1 MAAGAF
7 AREQGWTGTD
17 TLACSEKTVCILR
30 AVICGEGGL
39 KPGGEGGIRTP
50 GGVTHA
56 RFPGV
61 CLKPLSHLSNRL
73 TATTYVVFGNPIL
86 TI

>member
-1 MAAGAF
+1 MQPNVNIDRF
-7 AREQGWTGTD
+7 AYSLLIVEAVQGEAKSTK
-17 TLACSEKTVCILR
+17 TL
-30 AVICGEGGL
+30 GL
-39 KPGGEGGIRTP
+39 LGKIGNGGEGGIRTP

-73 TATTYVVFGNPIL
+73 TAATYAALEIDKL
-86 TI
+86 TR

>member
-1 MAAGAF
+1 MTLGVKFTALAYSLLIVVSLIGGAKS
-7 AREQGWTGTD
+7 D
-17 TLACSEKTVCILR
+17 KTQSFL
-30 AVICGEGGL
+30 GKNEN
-39 KPGGEGGIRTP
+39 GGEGGIRTP

-73 TATTYVVFGNPIL
+73 TTTTYVVSGNRIL